1 MATAQDKDEQKEIE
15 HLNIKLL
22 NHLKN
27 IPKVENFAECLHSI
41 YYMELASSVKD
52 KYVDDFK
59 EIQKQ
64 LRNDALI
71 FLKVLLRLTENML
84 TYITNFFEDYD
95 DSYEDW
101 KKEIEGTLNDVEENA
116 KNARVVGLLAEKLAS
131 VAKDYKKQTESLL
144 KKMNSEDKF
153 QKPIE
158 DLKKK
163 ATLCKQKTTDSSN
176 PFTKWYNNRMERKLL
191 NEAALLN
198 DEKEKWLQEHFSTEM
213 NDMLNALSNFI
224 TSINGIATFFSNI
237 HKDIE
242 NCRKASK
249 VSNVSENSIVSVESK
264 VNVPDPENTNE
275 RKKKKHF
282 EATKKISKDIKYQ
295 IQVCFTSLPNIRSS
309 LDAIPKTD
317 IVQNCVQDWVK
328 NNLEEIGYTKF
339 FIKFLSN
346 TIPDIEWTQVLAIKD
361 E

>member
-1 MATAQDKDEQKEIE
+1 MATAKDKDEQKEIE
-15 HLNIKLL
+15 NLHIRLL

-64 LRNDALI
+64 VRNDAFI
-71 FLKVLLRLTENML
+71 FLKVLLPLTEKML
-84 TYITNFFEDYD
+84 TYIENFFEEYD
-95 DSYEDW
+95 DTYEEW
-101 KKEIEGTLNDVEENA
+101 KKEIEGILNDVEENA
-116 KNARVVGLLAEKLAS
+116 KNARLVGLLAEKLTS
-131 VAKDYKKQTESLL
+131 VAKDNKVRIENLL
-144 KKMNSEDKF
+144 KIMKSEHKF
-153 QKPIE
+153 QKSIE
-158 DLKKK
+158 DLEKK
-163 ATLCKQKTTDSSN
+163 AQLCEQKATDSSN
-176 PFTKWYNNRMERKLL
+176 PFTKMYNRYMERKWL
-191 NEAALLN
+191 NEAALLK
-198 DEKEKWLQEHFSTEM
+198 DEREKWLQEHFSTEM

-242 NCRKASK
+242 NCWKASK

-295 IQVCFTSLPNIRSS
+295 IQVCFTSMPNIRSS

-317 IVQNCVQDWVK
+317 IDENCVQDWVK
-328 NNLEEIGYTKF
+328 KYLEKIYAKF
-339 FIKFLSN
+339 FSKFLSN
-346 TIPDIEWTQVLAIKD
+346 AIPSIEWTQVLAIKD